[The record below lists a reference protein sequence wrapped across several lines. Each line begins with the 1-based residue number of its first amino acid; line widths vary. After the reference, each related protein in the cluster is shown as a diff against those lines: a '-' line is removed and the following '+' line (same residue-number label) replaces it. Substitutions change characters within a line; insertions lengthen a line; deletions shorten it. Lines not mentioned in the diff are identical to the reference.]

1 MTPTPDRKEI
11 DDLKTSVDLVALMQS
26 YGVGLKAKGKSFV
39 GCCPF
44 HDDDTPSLSV
54 TGSLW
59 KCFGCEA
66 AGDVLSFLQLKEKV
80 DFPGAVAIL
89 RHWKGEPDTDGRE
102 KREQRAEV
110 LERMAHLYHQ
120 AFWESA
126 DTQAFLKARGLDD
139 RDLWQAFRVGYCDG
153 TLAGRFAGN
162 GPAAETL
169 RATGLVR
176 EDGTEHFRGCLV
188 VPLVHPD
195 RGVVG
200 FYGRRLCGNGG
211 KHFYLP
217 GPRQGVLN
225 WVAFKTSQRLYLTE
239 GVLDALSLWLAG
251 VKEVTC
257 LHGLS
262 GVSADLK
269 ELFKRHKTREVCLC
283 LDSDSPGRDATP
295 RLQEALEELGL
306 AVSVLKL
313 PDGQDPNETLQ
324 ELGPVRFGEWL
335 SQAEKNSQP
344 GAAKPQYENDPQG
357 FVLEMGE
364 VRYDVRMLPPF
375 GSRLRVRITGQ
386 RDDLEYLDK
395 LDFYVQ
401 RARQQAAKELTR
413 ALKLQRFEA
422 DLHLKLLRE
431 RAEAWVSSKPSSTPE
446 QPVAKKLT
454 ESERQEALQVLKDP
468 GLVGHILKDMEDLG
482 YVGEED
488 GKLLAYLVGLSR
500 KLSKP
505 LSAII
510 FAQSGCGKS
519 SLADLIE
526 FLCPPD
532 EVFHFTRLT
541 SQALYYFP
549 TALSHMLIFVE
560 ERSGAEA
567 ADYSIRALQ
576 TQHKLTQAV
585 PIKDPATGQFRT
597 QVLEVEGPVAYVET
611 TTSTKTNHENATR
624 SFEIYLDESEEQ
636 TRRIH
641 EAQRQARLPVNYNRE
656 LRRQAIQQRHHA
668 MQKLLVPVQ
677 IGIPY
682 VDLLDFPTHRLR
694 TRRDHE
700 RFLCLIE
707 VSAFLH
713 QHQRQRGDTEDGTPE
728 VLADLTDYH
737 LAYTLA
743 KEVLA
748 SSLHEL
754 NKNSRDLWEK
764 LVEWPGA
771 HGEAHFSRRE
781 LREAFGIEDHRL
793 RDALT
798 DLVEMEYLETV
809 AGGGV
814 GKQFRYR
821 LLVRNPKGVRLS
833 LKTPAELEALW
844 KPRGPRGNGSRG

>member
-1 MTPTPDRKEI
+1 MTPTPDRQELEALKEG
-11 DDLKTSVDLVALMQS
+11 VDLAAVMAG
-26 YGVGLKAKGKSFV
+26 YGVELKPKGKSLV
-39 GCCPF
+39 GHCPF
-44 HDDDTPSLSV
+44 HDDEKPSLSV
-54 TGSLW
+54 TGKLW
-59 KCFGCEA
+59 QCFGCQA

-80 DFPGAVAIL
+80 DFPGAVALL
-89 RHWKGEPDTDGRE
+89 RNWKGAPDPQEGER
-102 KREQRAEV
+102 RSQRAEV
-110 LERMAHLYHQ
+110 MERMAHLYHQ
-120 AFWESA
+120 SFWESSEA
-126 DTQAFLKARGLDD
+126 QAFLTARGLDD
-139 RDLWQAFRVGYCDG
+139 RDTWQAFRVGYCDG
-153 TLAGRFAGN
+153 SLAQRFAGN

-176 EDGTEHFRGCLV
+176 EDGQEHFRGCLV
-188 VPLVHPD
+188 VPLVHPE

-200 FYGRRLCGNGG
+200 FYGRRLAGGDNGR
-211 KHFYLP
+211 HFYLP

-225 WVAFKTSQRLYLTE
+225 WVALKSSSRLYITE
-239 GVLDALSLWLAG
+239 GVLDALSLWQAG
-251 VKEVTC
+251 IREVTC

-262 GVSADLK
+262 GVPGDLK
-269 ELFKRHKTREVCLC
+269 ELLRKHKTREAVLV
-283 LDSDSPGRDATP
+283 LDSDRPGREALP
-295 RLQEALEELGL
+295 RLQETLENLGL
-306 AVSVLKL
+306 TVSSLKL
-313 PDGQDPNETLQ
+313 PDDRDPNEMLQ
-324 ELGPVRFGEWL
+324 ELGSARLGQWL
-335 SQAEKNSQP
+335 AEHEKPPETNE
-344 GAAKPQYENDPQG
+344 AKYETDPQG

-364 VRYDVRMLPPF
+364 VRYDVRLLPPF
-375 GSRLRVRITGQ
+375 GSRLRVRLCGH
-386 RDDLEYLDK
+386 RGDLEYLDK
-395 LDFYVQ
+395 LDLYVQ
-401 RARQQAAKELTR
+401 RARQQAARELTK

-422 DLHLKLLRE
+422 DLHLKTVRE
-431 RAEAWVSSKPSSTPE
+431 RAEAWIAERPSSTTEKAAP
-446 QPVAKKLT
+446 KTLT
-454 ESERQEALQVLKDP
+454 DAERQEALQVLQDP
-468 GLVGHILKDMEDLG
+468 KLVGHILQDMEDLG

-500 KLSKP
+500 KLPKP

-526 FLCPPD
+526 FLTPTD
-532 EVFHFTRLT
+532 EVLHFTRLT

-560 ERSGAEA
+560 ERTGAEA

-585 PIKDPATGQFRT
+585 PIKDPATGQFKT
-597 QVLEVEGPVAYVET
+597 QILEVEGPVAYMET

-641 EAQRQARLPVNYNRE
+641 QAQRSARQPVNYNRE

-668 MQKLLVPVQ
+668 MQKLLEPLQ

-682 VDLLDFPTHRLR
+682 VDLLDFPVHRLR

-707 VSAFLH
+707 ASAFLH
-713 QHQRQRGDTEDGTPE
+713 QHQRRRGVTDDGTAY
-728 VLADLTDYH
+728 VLADLGDYA

-754 NKNSRDLWEK
+754 NKNSRELWER
-764 LVEWPGA
+764 LMGWPGA
-771 HGEAHFSRRE
+771 QGEAHFCRRD

-793 RDALT
+793 RDALN
-798 DLVEMEYLETV
+798 DLVEMEYLEAL

-814 GKQFRYR
+814 GKQYRYR
-821 LLVRNPKGVRLS
+821 LLVRNPNGTRLS
-833 LKTPAELEALW
+833 MKTPAELEAQW
-844 KPRGPRGNGSRG
+844 QPGEPRENPPRG